1 MNNKDEKFK
10 VNFINVTANS
20 INEIN
25 FNELKAEIGQGK
37 LDFKEGRF
45 ITHEEMLLEL
55 KNKGII

>member
-1 MNNKDEKFK
+1 MENSNEIENTD
-10 VNFINVTANS
+10 AASNS
-20 INEIN
+20 IIEIN
-25 FNELKAEIGQGK
+25 FKELKAEIEQAK

>member
-1 MNNKDEKFK
+1 MENSNEIANTDA
-10 VNFINVTANS
+10 TTNS
-20 INEIN
+20 IKEIN
-25 FNELKAEIGQGK
+25 FKELKAEIEQAK

>member
-1 MNNKDEKFK
+1 MKNSNEIESADST
-10 VNFINVTANS
+10 VNS
-20 INEIN
+20 IKEIN
-25 FNELKAEIGQGK
+25 YKELKAEIEQAK

>member
-1 MNNKDEKFK
+1 MKNSNEIESADST
-10 VNFINVTANS
+10 VNS
-20 INEIN
+20 IKE
-25 FNELKAEIGQGK
+25 FNCKELKAEIEKAK